1 VTSASEQP
9 PETWRLAAFALPAML
24 SALVHGPVAG
34 IAPTLYATHFGLS
47 LSAIGA
53 AMLFARV
60 FDAVSDPA
68 IGYLSDRTRSPLG
81 RRKPWLIASGILTM
95 ISAWFLFSPP
105 AHPSLA
111 YFFIWYVAVYF
122 AWTLVEIPHVAWGAE
137 ITRDY
142 QQRSRVFTFRIFAQF
157 CGGVAFFL
165 LPLLPIFTSHA
176 VTPETLRFLAK
187 VVLVAT
193 PVAMG
198 AAIFFGPPSL
208 AGDEREGRHRL
219 RDLLTLV
226 RGNRPLWI
234 YLSGFLLAGLAEG
247 MFGALTFLYFTVY
260 FGVGESIALLFL
272 LLYGSSLVIMPLVPW
287 IASRFGKHRVWAG
300 NNVVGAMIF
309 MSILAVPKA
318 HALLPLMLL
327 IVPIG
332 FSNALSHIIAPSLLG
347 DVIDYDTLKT
357 GKRRAA
363 TYTALYALVLKF
375 NAAVGGAAAFFLLS
389 LFGFN
394 AKLGAVNGPQA
405 MLGLKMAYVIIPSLI
420 YVCSAICIWF
430 FPIDRRRQ
438 GLIARRLALRDARA
452 RRAVEDEPSSTDE
465 ALALAAARG

>member
-1 VTSASEQP
+1 
-9 PETWRLAAFALPAML
+9 
-24 SALVHGPVAG
+24 
-34 IAPTLYATHFGLS
+34 
-47 LSAIGA
+47 
-53 AMLFARV
+53 
-60 FDAVSDPA
+60 
-68 IGYLSDRTRSPLG
+68 
-81 RRKPWLIASGILTM
+81 
-95 ISAWFLFSPP
+95 
-105 AHPSLA
+105 
-111 YFFIWYVAVYF
+111 
-122 AWTLVEIPHVAWGAE
+122 
-137 ITRDY
+137 
-142 QQRSRVFTFRIFAQF
+142 
-157 CGGVAFFL
+157 
-165 LPLLPIFTSHA
+165 
-176 VTPETLRFLAK
+176 
-187 VVLVAT
+187 
-193 PVAMG
+193 
-198 AAIFFGPPSL
+198 
-208 AGDEREGRHRL
+208 
-219 RDLLTLV
+219 V

-287 IASRFGKHRVWAG
+287 IASRFGKHRVWAA

-327 IVPIG
+327 IIPIG

-394 AKLGAVNGPQA
+394 AKLGAVNGAQA

-452 RRAVEDEPSSTDE
+452 RRAVEDEPNSTDE